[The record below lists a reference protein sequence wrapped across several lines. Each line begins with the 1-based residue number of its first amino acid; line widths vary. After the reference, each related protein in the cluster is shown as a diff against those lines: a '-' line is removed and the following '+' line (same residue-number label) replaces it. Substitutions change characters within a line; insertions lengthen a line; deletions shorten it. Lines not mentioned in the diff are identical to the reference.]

1 MSEASVASDTIA
13 ALGRLDSSTISD
25 ALDRLGIEGQVTGIR
40 PIDGSARLCGP
51 AFTVRYVPVDAENPG
66 TVGEFVDDVAPGAV
80 VVIDN
85 GGRLDATVWGD
96 LMTTVAARNG
106 VAGTVIHGVSRD
118 THRALEL
125 DYALFARSTFMRTGK
140 DRVELAELAGPV
152 DLGGRRV
159 DPGDVVFGDADGVVI
174 VPRARA
180 TEVLESAQTIAAAE
194 DAIRARLA
202 EGTRLDDARREQ
214 HYHGLQ
220 TRADP

>member
-1 MSEASVASDTIA
+1 MSEAAPAPDPID
-13 ALGRLDSSTISD
+13 ALARLDSSTISD
-25 ALDRLGIEGQVTGIR
+25 ALDRLGIVGQVAGIR
-40 PIDGSARLCGP
+40 PIDGRSRLCGP
-51 AFTVRYVPVDAENPG
+51 AFTVRYVPVDTENPG

-140 DRVELAELAGPV
+140 DRVELAELGGPV
-152 DLGGRRV
+152 DLDDRRV
-159 DPGDVVFGDADGVVI
+159 DPGDIVFGDADGVVI

-180 TEVLESAQTIAAAE
+180 AEVLDSAQTVAAAE

-202 EGTRLDDARREQ
+202 EGARLDDARREQ
-214 HYHGLQ
+214 RYHGLQ
-220 TRADP
+220 TRADQ